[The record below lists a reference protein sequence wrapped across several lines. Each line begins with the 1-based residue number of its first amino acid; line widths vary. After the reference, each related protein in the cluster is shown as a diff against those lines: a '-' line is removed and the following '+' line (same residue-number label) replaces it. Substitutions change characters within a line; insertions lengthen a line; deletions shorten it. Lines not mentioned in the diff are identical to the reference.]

1 MKFIRPTAITDARLT
16 SSSVPETDFAAWNAA
31 TAYIVGDQV
40 IRTATHSIYKRAVA
54 GTTATAP
61 ESDTINWSRVGPTN
75 RWAMFDGK
83 VGTVST
89 AADSITVVLAPGRL
103 NSLAIL
109 EADCSTATVT
119 LDAGGSTVYSASFDM
134 DSGNTVGNWY
144 EYYYEPVYQQT
155 ELLITDLLDA
165 ALLDI
170 PAYGEGVLTV
180 TLSRPGGTVSC
191 GMLVVGLVTEVGKT
205 QYGAEVSIRDFS
217 IKDPDPFAATPLLE
231 REYTKKLNA
240 TVAVRDEDVDSVTK
254 TVSRYRAT
262 NVVWIGSTE
271 YGCTVIYG
279 FLADWKMA
287 IPSKVSSLFTA
298 QIEGMT

>member
-1 MKFIRPTAITDARLT
+1 MKFIRPTAITDARL
-16 SSSVPETDFAAWNAA
+16 SSSTVPETDFAAWNAA
-31 TAYIVGDQV
+31 TAYVVGNQV

-61 ESDTINWSRVGPTN
+61 ESDTINWTRTGPTN
-75 RWAMFDGK
+75 RWALFDSK
-83 VGTVST
+83 LNTVTS
-89 AADSITVVLAPGRL
+89 AADSLTVVLAPGRL
-103 NSLAIL
+103 NALAL
-109 EADCSTATVT
+109 LGVDCSTVAVT
-119 LDAGGSTVYSASFDM
+119 LEAGGGTVYSASFDM
-134 DSGNTVGNWY
+134 DSGAQVGDWY
-144 EYYYEPVYQQT
+144 QYFYEPVYQQS

-191 GMLVVGLVTEVGKT
+191 GMLVVGLVTTIGET
-205 QYGAEVSIRDFS
+205 QYEAEVSIRDFS

-231 REYTKKLNA
+231 RDYSKRLNA
-240 TVAVRDEDVDSVTK
+240 TVVVEVRNVDSVTK

-262 NVVWIGSTE
+262 NVVWIGSTV

-279 FLADWKMA
+279 FLADWKMVLQNKVQ
-287 IPSKVSSLFTA
+287 SKFTA